1 MWEWGKKDEEKGVK
15 FDSSELDMKLRH
27 AIYDKK
33 KNTFSNQ
40 NIDEIGSTSIPMR
53 RPENFDNT
61 AFTSEPLPDGIIYG
75 ISTQDILIQDSYLQM
90 IEEIECDRKDGVTKG
105 CTLIGSPGIG
115 KLLKL
120 IISHL
125 MSITGFVVKS
135 ACSEGGT
142 GYVPSLYLAFY
153 LTRRYTSA
161 NIIYQQ
167 PDGGNVTVTLL
178 INQQNRSV
186 IKFPGGLEM
195 KTHTKNSFYIADS
208 IAPSLCKTIYTF
220 LRRKFGMF
228 ANGMSSIGSK
238 YLKLKLR
245 NWLGYGVAYHEEF
258 SLNMIENMFPFQ
270 QKYARPCTDIM
281 KEKLIEIIKNFARTA
296 GSLSGRFFEM
306 MSYDVLR
313 KGELDF
319 KYFDEITPGC
329 YNVPKDPT
337 FESIDSLAPNLFVS
351 TINYAYV
358 MQQITEYM

>member
-40 NIDEIGSTSIPMR
+40 NIDETQIVLKLS
-53 RPENFDNT
+53 ENFDNT

-125 MSITGFVVKS
+125 MIKS

-245 NWLGYGVAYHEEF
+245 NWLGYGVAYHEERGD
-258 SLNMIENMFPFQ
+258 LNDNYTGKAI
-270 QKYARPCTDIM
+270 Y
-281 KEKLIEIIKNFARTA
+281 
-296 GSLSGRFFEM
+296 
-306 MSYDVLR
+306 
-313 KGELDF
+313 
-319 KYFDEITPGC
+319 ITPNSDFTDRK
-329 YNVPKDPT
+329 YVP
-337 FESIDSLAPNLFVS
+337 VS
-351 TINYAYV
+351 TEICEAMYGHHERKAY
-358 MQQITEYM
+358 

>member
-1 MWEWGKKDEEKGVK
+1 INFHSNETTSWNNLNKAQIV
-15 FDSSELDMKLRH
+15 LKL
-27 AIYDKK
+27 
-33 KNTFSNQ
+33 S
-40 NIDEIGSTSIPMR
+40 
-53 RPENFDNT
+53 ENFDNT

-120 IISHL
+120 II
-125 MSITGFVVKS
+125 T
-135 ACSEGGT
+135 
-142 GYVPSLYLAFY
+142 
-153 LTRRYTSA
+153 

-208 IAPSLCKTIYTF
+208 IAPSLSIYITPNSDF
-220 LRRKFGMF
+220 TDRKYVPV
-228 ANGMSSIGSK
+228 S
-238 YLKLKLR
+238 
-245 NWLGYGVAYHEEF
+245 
-258 SLNMIENMFPFQ
+258 
-270 QKYARPCTDIM
+270 T
-281 KEKLIEIIKNFARTA
+281 EICEAMTA

-337 FESIDSLAPNLFVS
+337 FESIDSLAPNRNGIFVS

-358 MQQITEYM
+358 MQVQGFSLIYPFIFCCSKYIPYVDNYYLQNYVTADNRVYKSAPIATRCE